1 MGLTPQQG
9 VGLHLE
15 FGGVYYI
22 LDVGISAAMV
32 VCIILLQ
39 GESGFHR
46 GYGSR
51 LYCVSHI
58 SAGNHVFNGDTLY
71 CVLHFHFGCQVFAGS
86 TIVEVRQGV
95 SPFHA
100 LTHDSYK
107 HS

>member
-51 LYCVSHI
+51 LYCV
-58 SAGNHVFNGDTLY
+58 
-71 CVLHFHFGCQVFAGS
+71 LHFHFGCQVFAGS
-86 TIVEVRQGV
+86 TMVGVIPVSYTHLTLPTKRIV
-95 SPFHA
+95 
-100 LTHDSYK
+100 
-107 HS
+107 